1 MEALQDTS
9 TVQDYSP
16 GKWLTLITEPGLS
29 AQCASQEKLGLALS
43 SRTERMRTPEIM
55 VQAIRAYQRS
65 VPDDVHRYYALQ
77 PDGSFSTDTF
87 FIEAIKP

>member
-1 MEALQDTS
+1 
-9 TVQDYSP
+9 
-16 GKWLTLITEPGLS
+16 
-29 AQCASQEKLGLALS
+29 
-43 SRTERMRTPEIM
+43 MRTPEIM